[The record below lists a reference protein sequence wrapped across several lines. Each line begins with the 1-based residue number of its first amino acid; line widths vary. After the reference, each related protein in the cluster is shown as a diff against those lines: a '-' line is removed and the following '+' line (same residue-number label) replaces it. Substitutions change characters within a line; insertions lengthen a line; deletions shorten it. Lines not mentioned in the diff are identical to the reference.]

1 LDHPDDNRIARIL
14 ADNVRATIERAGL
27 AEPPTVVVVDHGSP
41 QRGVADVRNHV
52 AQQLT
57 VELGTAAR
65 RVLAASME
73 RRPGPEYDFN
83 DPLLENAL
91 RNPLCADGD
100 LVVAM
105 MFLSPGRH
113 AGQGGDVVQICR
125 KAEESSPGLRVHV
138 TPLAGDHP
146 LIVEILADRLVEL
159 PAN

>member
-1 LDHPDDNRIARIL
+1 
-14 ADNVRATIERAGL
+14 
-27 AEPPTVVVVDHGSP
+27 VVVVDHGSP

-100 LVVAM
+100 VVVAM

-125 KAEESSPGLRVHV
+125 KAEKSSPGLRVLM
-138 TPLAGDHP
+138 TPLVGDHP
-146 LIVEILADRLVEL
+146 LIVEILADRLLEL